1 MASVA
6 LQMVVVEL
14 ENGRRGVFFGRPLV
28 ADSDSEAQ
36 CQVED
41 VYFSN
46 INQIPEGMDLAELST
61 LAMAQF
67 EKQKGSTH

>member
-1 MASVA
+1 MASVP
-6 LQMVVVEL
+6 LQMVIVEL

-28 ADSDSEAQ
+28 SDSETESD

-46 INQIPEGMDLAELST
+46 VNQIPEGMGLSEISRI
-61 LAMAQF
+61 AMAQF
-67 EKQKGSTH
+67 ESQKGTTH